1 MEREEL
7 LDGMGAYLGAVTDGA
22 PATLNLAPDFRYT
35 ENGAPIIIGEGLWQ
49 HMPRFEGIQAFADP
63 VTGQAVCMGVA
74 FLNDQA
80 RPFAQRLYWK
90 DDELV
95 EAESI
100 ISTDPKGHFA
110 DVEQL
115 LKPDI
120 IYSAVVPPHRR
131 VDRDGLRD
139 AADRYWEGLEQ
150 SDGLIPR
157 FNYRCD
163 KYDNGAKTTNTLRTL
178 LSPDG
183 KVHSCASALNDTRAA
198 RPRARER
205 RYPVLDTELGV
216 AASFVVVD
224 FHPIPD
230 HPRPDA
236 GAMYMLGVFKVVDRE
251 LRIIDEIREIL
262 PLGTSIGWQEDRL
275 SSPAASWK

>member
-1 MEREEL
+1 MDREAL
-7 LDGMGAYLGAVTDGA
+7 ICRMDAYLNAVAAGDPEMQRFA
-22 PATLNLAPDFRYT
+22 PGFRYT
-35 ENGAPIIIGEGLWQ
+35 ENGTTVALGEGLWRRAV
-49 HMPRFEGIQAFADP
+49 RFAGIQSFADRE
-63 VTGQAVCMGVA
+63 TGQVVCMGVA
-74 FLNDQA
+74 FLDDHP
-80 RPFAQRLYWK
+80 RPFAQRLLL
-90 DDELV
+90 EGEEIA
-95 EAESI
+95 EAEAI
-100 ISTDPKGHFA
+100 ISTDAKGHFA

-120 IYSAVVPPHRR
+120 IYQAVVPPARR

-183 KVHSCASALNDTRAA
+183 KVHTPASALNDTRAA
-198 RPRARER
+198 RPKARER

-216 AASFVVVD
+216 AGSLVVVD
-224 FHPIPD
+224 FHPIAD

-236 GAMYMLGVFKVVDRE
+236 GAMYMLGLFKVVDGE
-251 LRIIDEIREIL
+251 LRIIDEIREFL
-262 PLGTSIGWQEDRL
+262 PLGASAGW
-275 SSPAASWK
+275 

>member
-1 MEREEL
+1 MKGRLPLRESIST
-7 LDGMGAYLGAVTDGA
+7 YLAAVTAGDPARLRFA
-22 PATLNLAPDFRYT
+22 PNFRAT
-35 ENGAPIIIGEGLWQ
+35 ENGQEISLGEGLWGRR
-49 HMPRFEGIQAFADP
+49 PRFAGIQSFCDSL
-63 VTGQAVCMGVA
+63 TGQAVCMGVVYVD
-74 FLNDQA
+74 DQP
-80 RPFAQRLYWK
+80 RPFAQRLGFVE
-90 DDELV
+90 DALT
-95 EAESI
+95 EAEAI
-100 ISTDPKGHFA
+100 VSTDSKGHFA

-120 IYSAVVPPHRR
+120 LYQAVVPPHRR
-131 VDRDGLRD
+131 TDRDGLQK
-139 AADRYWEGLEQ
+139 AANLYWEGLEQ

-183 KVHSCASALNDTRAA
+183 KVHTCASALNDTRAA
-198 RPRARER
+198 RPKARER

-224 FHPIPD
+224 FHPIAS

-236 GAMYMLGVFKVVDRE
+236 GAMYMLGLFKVVDEE
-251 LRIIDEIREIL
+251 LRIIDEIREFL
-262 PLGTSIGWQEDRL
+262 PLGSSAGWVHSQ
-275 SSPAASWK
+275 

>member
-1 MEREEL
+1 MMDRDQL
-7 LDGMGAYLGAVTDGA
+7 LGQMDVYLAAVADGA
-22 PATLNLAPDFRYT
+22 PAALNLASDFRYT
-35 ENGAPIIIGEGLWQ
+35 ENGASLDAGEGLWERA
-49 HMPRFEGIQAFADP
+49 PRFEGIQRFADAT
-63 VTGQAVCMGVA
+63 TGQVVAMGVA
-74 FLNDQA
+74 FLDNQA
-80 RPFAQRLYWK
+80 RPFAQRLR
-90 DDELV
+90 V
-95 EAESI
+95 EEGALTDAEAI
-100 ISTDPKGHFA
+100 ISSDPKGHFA

-183 KVHSCASALNDTRAA
+183 KVHTCASALNDTRAA

-216 AASFVVVD
+216 AGSFVVVD

-236 GAMYMLGVFKVVDRE
+236 GSMYMLGLFKVVDGE
-251 LRIIDEIREIL
+251 LRIVDEIREIL
-262 PLGTSIGWQEDRL
+262 PLGGSSGWADKGAPRL
-275 SSPAASWK
+275 G